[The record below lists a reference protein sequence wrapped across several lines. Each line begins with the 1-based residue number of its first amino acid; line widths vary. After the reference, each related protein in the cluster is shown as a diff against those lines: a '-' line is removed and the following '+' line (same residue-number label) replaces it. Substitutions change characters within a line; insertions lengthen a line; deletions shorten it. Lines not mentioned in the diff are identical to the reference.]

1 MQQVPRSLAGL
12 ETLRS
17 ADSQPMPPDFRA
29 APPLA
34 RCTFES
40 CVPVLI
46 ATCRGRTSTL
56 LHSGLLASAQA
67 SGRMYRVER
76 AELSGIADLAACC
89 RKRTPRL
96 LLVDIAL
103 LSQEGMDQVD
113 ELHRSNHP
121 TDWLLGWEQPSAQ
134 GLDAAIR
141 IQARGCVE
149 WRASAAQFAQSL
161 DAVFAGTLGFPGPVL
176 QALYLSVLRW
186 AAIGGHAAS
195 GAALTA
201 VRLTEREDE
210 VLSLMQRD
218 MSNKQIAERLG
229 ISVNTVKKHL
239 AHVFAK
245 QGQHSRRWHLA
256 RPGVAGPGAQ
266 RPMPLLAPASAPSA
280 IDKFG
285 LVALPAYSAS
295 MPAAFTIRPHF
306 CDSAVWNLASSSGE
320 VVNTSVPVG
329 S

>member
-1 MQQVPRSLAGL
+1 MQQVPCSLAGL
-12 ETLRS
+12 DTVRS
-17 ADSQPMPPDFRA
+17 ADSQPEPPHFRA
-29 APPLA
+29 APPLVP
-34 RCTFES
+34 CTFETG
-40 CVPVLI
+40 VPVLI

-56 LHSGLLASAQA
+56 FHSGLLASTQA
-67 SGRMYRVER
+67 SGRMYQVER
-76 AELSGIADLAACC
+76 AELGGIADLEACC

-103 LSQEGMDQVD
+103 LSQESMGPLD
-113 ELHRSNHP
+113 ELHRRYHH

-149 WRASAAQFAQSL
+149 WRASAGQFAQSL
-161 DAVFAGTLGFPGPVL
+161 DAVCAGTLGFPGPVL
-176 QALYLSVLRW
+176 QALYLSVLRL
-186 AAIGGHAAS
+186 AVGGGRPAS
-195 GAALTA
+195 GAATPA

-256 RPGVAGPGAQ
+256 RPGVAGPTAQ
-266 RPMPLLAPASAPSA
+266 RPMPLLAPASSPSA